1 LGYLVK
7 ILATVLLAAIPF
19 ELHLPDG
26 STQVACGAQY
36 TPDAKTFVFAPCVE
50 IFADG
55 VET

>member
-1 LGYLVK
+1 MK